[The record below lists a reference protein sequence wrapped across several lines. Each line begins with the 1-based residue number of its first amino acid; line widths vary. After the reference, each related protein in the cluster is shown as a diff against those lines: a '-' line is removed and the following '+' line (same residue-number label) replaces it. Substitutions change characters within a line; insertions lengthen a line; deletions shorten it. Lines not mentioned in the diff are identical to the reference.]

1 MDSLRVIKYFLL
13 TLFLGLSF
21 SASSQCSYTLTLL
34 DSYGDGWNGN
44 SMYYKVSGSTATTV
58 TMNSGSTVSFQ
69 ISATTGDSTFFGWN
83 GGGSYQ
89 SECTFTIIDNTTGTT
104 LYTSSTGN
112 LLSTTTPQYNTVCTL
127 TSGSIPCLYSSPYVE
142 AFSGAGN
149 GWISPTSSFNIGS
162 LNGCWN
168 RDSYST
174 YNWIKAPSTNSSV
187 ASFTGPS
194 GDHTN
199 GGQGFLSTVNSFFA
213 SSSSST
219 SLITPYIDLAN
230 DSAPRVSFWYHMFG
244 ADIEKLEISIATD
257 TAGIWTVLDSIL
269 PVAGTFISP
278 NSPWQ
283 QAVYSISNYI
293 DDTVAFKFTA
303 FRNNNGSSFGGYSNI
318 GLDDFSVAEDTFSCS
333 NPINFQLVS
342 LNLSSAQVTWDTTG
356 ASDYEIQWAQGTT
369 AASGSTAIISTNSY
383 NLTGLASNSTYT
395 LRVRAICG
403 INDTSAWSSNL
414 TITTSCG
421 SFVAPW
427 VETFEGSDWV
437 APAGWFSKATQGTF
451 GDCFVD
457 SGSIGAF
464 WKVARLP
471 QYNTD
476 QGPNTDHTP
485 TGAGKYIAVN
495 YQYGNM
501 PSNLS
506 VTGPWIAL
514 DSLINPELRFWIHS
528 YSGEASVDPFGKLTA
543 KIQTLNGQTIAVF
556 DTSGALQ
563 SAQTSPWKE
572 VIVPL
577 DQLTSNDDT
586 VRVIF
591 SYNAFQTNDEQP
603 FAVDDVSIVEAP
615 SCPQP
620 RYLKTLSIN
629 KNDASVKW
637 SSGGASNHQIRY
649 KKFNTNV
656 WTIISSSSTQTVLN
670 NLDPNTKYRWEVR
683 DSCGATD
690 QSTWVKGPT
699 FYTACTVFTA
709 PYTNSF
715 TNSQWKSPSPFLP
728 SGKIDNC
735 FTSFENNSD
744 GFWWSGARS
753 GYDHNS
759 FTGPT
764 SDHTGGLS
772 GYLFT
777 KTTTSTADTAKIE
790 LPAVYL
796 GQLLSPEFSFWYHM
810 YGGAIQGLKVYARK
824 SGGSDTLIANFNG
837 QQSTSSNSY
846 AWLKKTC
853 SLSSFQGDTVI
864 VSFEAYKNSGTN
876 IFYTVA
882 SAIAIDDIAFE
893 GTSTCPAPSLLTAS
907 NIGTNTAEISWQG
920 TSNVSIVEY
929 DTVGFALGTGQM
941 INPASS
947 PYTLTGLQPNTTY
960 AVFVKDSCAANLVSS
975 NATINFTTSPCPSVT
990 AQGTTTLNGT
1000 IVTALNTGSLNDSIL
1015 WNWGD
1020 GNSSIGN
1027 SVSYSYSTPGI
1038 YSVQQ
1043 IAYNDCGNSDTLST
1057 TLTVCGAVV
1066 ANFGFSG
1073 QGSNRLFSSNTSV
1086 GVALSYAWNF
1096 GDGSSS
1102 TSANPSHTYVS
1113 AGSYTVTLTVT
1124 DACGTVDV
1132 TTSAIDICQT
1142 IIPNFTNTFS
1152 GSTFT
1157 FSAQPAGLSNYDWNF
1172 GDGSTGSGLNVTHT
1186 YSSIGTYYVTL
1197 NCTDTCGGSYSVLDT
1212 VSTCPAL
1219 NANFNFN
1226 IASSGSNGMLVQ
1238 FFANVSGSLGLIWD
1252 WGDGSQ
1258 TITQAS
1264 SISHQYATVNLNY
1277 TITLKA
1283 YNECGDTIEVIK
1295 SLNEVGLPEQSVL
1308 KYKTYPNPVSGS
1320 LTIEFTRPLNGTYYL
1335 LDVTG
1340 RLVRSERFVES
1351 ALVIFS
1357 TSDLSR
1363 GSYILKVESDQSVT
1377 SSIVFKQ

>member
-1 MDSLRVIKYFLL
+1 M
-13 TLFLGLSF
+13 
-21 SASSQCSYTLTLL
+21 C
-34 DSYGDGWNGN
+34 
-44 SMYYKVSGSTATTV
+44 
-58 TMNSGSTVSFQ
+58 
-69 ISATTGDSTFFGWN
+69 
-83 GGGSYQ
+83 
-89 SECTFTIIDNTTGTT
+89 GT
-104 LYTSSTGN
+104 S
-112 LLSTTTPQYNTVCTL
+112 
-127 TSGSIPCLYSSPYVE
+127 
-142 AFSGAGN
+142 
-149 GWISPTSSFNIGS
+149 
-162 LNGCWN
+162 
-168 RDSYST
+168 
-174 YNWIKAPSTNSSV
+174 
-187 ASFTGPS
+187 
-194 GDHTN
+194 
-199 GGQGFLSTVNSFFA
+199 
-213 SSSSST
+213 
-219 SLITPYIDLAN
+219 
-230 DSAPRVSFWYHMFG
+230 
-244 ADIEKLEISIATD
+244 
-257 TAGIWTVLDSIL
+257 
-269 PVAGTFISP
+269 
-278 NSPWQ
+278 
-283 QAVYSISNYI
+283 
-293 DDTVAFKFTA
+293 
-303 FRNNNGSSFGGYSNI
+303 
-318 GLDDFSVAEDTFSCS
+318 
-333 NPINFQLVS
+333 
-342 LNLSSAQVTWDTTG
+342 
-356 ASDYEIQWAQGTT
+356 
-369 AASGSTAIISTNSY
+369 
-383 NLTGLASNSTYT
+383 
-395 LRVRAICG
+395 
-403 INDTSAWSSNL
+403 DTSAWSEFI
-414 TITTSCG
+414 TIETLCG
-421 SFVAPW
+421 YFIAPW
-427 VETFEGSDWV
+427 SEDFEGNDWV
-437 APAGWFSKATQGTF
+437 APSGWFSKATQGTF
-451 GDCFVD
+451 GDCFLD
-457 SGSIGAF
+457 SGSLGAF

-495 YQYGNM
+495 YRYGNM

-506 VTGPWIAL
+506 VTGPWVAL

-528 YSGEASVDPFGKLTA
+528 YSGEASTDPFGKLTA
-543 KIQTLNGQTIAVF
+543 KIQTLNGQTVAVF

-591 SYNAFQTNDEQP
+591 SYNAFQTADEQP
-603 FAVDDVSIVEAP
+603 FAVDDISIVEAP

-649 KKFNTNV
+649 KKVNTNA

-810 YGGAIQGLKVYARK
+810 YGGAIQGLKVYVRK

-837 QQSTSSNSY
+837 QQSTSSNSF

-864 VSFEAYKNSGTN
+864 VSFEAYKNTGVG
-876 IFYTVA
+876 FFFTVA

-920 TSNVSIVEY
+920 TSNISIVEY

-947 PYTLTGLQPNTTY
+947 PYTLTGLLPNTTY

-1000 IVTALNTGSLNDSIL
+1000 TVTALNTGSLNDSIL

-1020 GNSSIGN
+1020 GNSSLGN

-1038 YSVQQ
+1038 YIVQQ

-1073 QGSNRLFSSNTSV
+1073 QGSTRLFSSNASV

-1142 IIPNFTNTFS
+1142 VNPNFTNTFS

-1157 FSAQPAGLSNYDWNF
+1157 FSAQPSGLSNYDWNF
-1172 GDGSTGSGLNVTHT
+1172 GDGSTGSGLNVT
-1186 YSSIGTYYVTL
+1186 TL
-1197 NCTDTCGGSYSVLDT
+1197 IQVLE
-1212 VSTCPAL
+1212 P
-1219 NANFNFN
+1219 
-1226 IASSGSNGMLVQ
+1226 IM
-1238 FFANVSGSLGLIWD
+1238 
-1252 WGDGSQ
+1252 
-1258 TITQAS
+1258 
-1264 SISHQYATVNLNY
+1264 
-1277 TITLKA
+1277 
-1283 YNECGDTIEVIK
+1283 
-1295 SLNEVGLPEQSVL
+1295 
-1308 KYKTYPNPVSGS
+1308 
-1320 LTIEFTRPLNGTYYL
+1320 
-1335 LDVTG
+1335 
-1340 RLVRSERFVES
+1340 
-1351 ALVIFS
+1351 
-1357 TSDLSR
+1357 
-1363 GSYILKVESDQSVT
+1363 
-1377 SSIVFKQ
+1377 